1 MPRQDNSYRS
11 VITPI
16 LNVLHTHP
24 GTSFT
29 EEELCQQIDCTS
41 LQARRALDVL
51 VQARLV
57 RKESVDSEDDR
68 YTWGET

>member
-1 MPRQDNSYRS
+1 MRHQDTNYTR

-24 GTSFT
+24 GTFFT
-29 EEELCQQIDCTS
+29 EEELCQQIDCTP

-51 VQARLV
+51 VRARLA
-57 RKESVDSEDDR
+57 RKEPSTSESDR
-68 YTWGET
+68 YTWGSR